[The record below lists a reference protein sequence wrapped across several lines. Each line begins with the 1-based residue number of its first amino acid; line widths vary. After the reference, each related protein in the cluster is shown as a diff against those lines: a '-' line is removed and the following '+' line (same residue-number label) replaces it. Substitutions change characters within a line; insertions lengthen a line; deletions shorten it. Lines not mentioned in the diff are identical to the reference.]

1 MWVLAVG
8 CIVCGCGTVIG
19 SIICAQYRSR
29 RQFAVDWHAFCVYLK
44 QQIGYLHT
52 PLEKIAAEYIQEH
65 RTSVFTDYLQE
76 YVKIVTAG
84 SIQRDAIS
92 KLSARAEV
100 TPNMREKLST
110 FFVSLGST
118 DEQSQMQ
125 SLAYDCQVLQAYADE
140 CRDKE
145 KKQGNLAWKLGFL
158 LGLAVMILIA

>member
-29 RQFAVDWHAFCVYLK
+29 RQFAEDWHAFCVYLR

-52 PLEKIAAEYIQEH
+52 PLEQIASEYIQEH
-65 RTSVFTDYLQE
+65 RKSVFTDYLQE
-76 YVKIVTAG
+76 YAKIITVG
-84 SIQRDAIS
+84 SIQRDAIT
-92 KLSARAEV
+92 KLSAHAEV
-100 TPNMREKLST
+100 TANMREKLT
-110 FFVSLGST
+110 AFFVALGRT
-118 DEQSQMQ
+118 DEQSQIQ
-125 SLAYDCQVLQAYADE
+125 SLAYDSQVLQTYADE